1 MSTDTIEAAAFP
13 EDTSVEDFAAAARA
27 FLDSRLERR
36 SSRSGSFVWGE
47 GSDDVS
53 IVEEKTPEEQ
63 AREVAAACEWARARF
78 DAGFGWIDG
87 PRELGGAGLTAAH
100 RAAYR
105 DLERR
110 YELPDQSCMT
120 IGLGMVAPTIAAHGT
135 ETTRNAYLAPLQR
148 GDLLA
153 CQLFSEPGAGSDLAS
168 IATRAVRDGDEWVVT
183 GQKVWTS
190 NAQFCDIGEIICR
203 TDPDA
208 PKHRG
213 LTAFVVDMNAPGV
226 EVRPLRQMTGGA
238 GFNEVFLHE
247 VRIPDDHRLG
257 DVDGGWAVALTTLAN
272 ERASIGSGMG
282 LGPGPGPFQ
291 RIVELLRQHGDP
303 GDPLLRQDIAR
314 LFTSE
319 RISAWTLAR
328 GQAAAV
334 PGPELSILKLRGTY
348 HLLEVAAFAERVL
361 GPRVAADTGE
371 WGTFAWADLVC
382 GAPGARLGGGTDE
395 VLKNIIG
402 ERVLGLPKEPGPDS
416 STPFKDLPR
425 S

>member
-1 MSTDTIEAAAFP
+1 
-13 EDTSVEDFAAAARA
+13 
-27 FLDSRLERR
+27 
-36 SSRSGSFVWGE
+36 
-47 GSDDVS
+47 
-53 IVEEKTPEEQ
+53 
-63 AREVAAACEWARARF
+63 
-78 DAGFGWIDG
+78 
-87 PRELGGAGLTAAH
+87 
-100 RAAYR
+100 
-105 DLERR
+105 
-110 YELPDQSCMT
+110 
-120 IGLGMVAPTIAAHGT
+120 
-135 ETTRNAYLAPLQR
+135 
-148 GDLLA
+148 
-153 CQLFSEPGAGSDLAS
+153 
-168 IATRAVRDGDEWVVT
+168 
-183 GQKVWTS
+183 
-190 NAQFCDIGEIICR
+190 
-203 TDPDA
+203 
-208 PKHRG
+208 
-213 LTAFVVDMNAPGV
+213 
-226 EVRPLRQMTGGA
+226 MTGGA